1 MPRTAGKSDTC
12 EPADLDAE
20 HRGTDGGGPG
30 DGTRRDFV
38 TLLCRL
44 FRDWEPQTCETSED
58 NE

>member
-1 MPRTAGKSDTC
+1 MPRSATKSDSC
-12 EPADLDAE
+12 EPVLLDDE

-30 DGTRRDFV
+30 DGTRSRFV

-44 FRDWEPQTCETSED
+44 FRDWESETCETSED